1 MPWSEKKV
9 RVHNFN
15 FSLLNKLLLLEPVA
29 ILACC
34 AKIGD
39 PRLSL
44 RISCRD
50 CGSHEEIQDKK
61 KIADHTFDC
70 LETPFDDNDLGKL
83 EIKTVPKVP
92 TLGKVAPSQEI
103 PGLQVTNDPFKKK
116 TAPLGNARQKVK
128 IAKLGVPSLDLSSLK
143 NVKEYKD
150 WYGYSQKLENA
161 IRLMREKIES
171 LENYK
176 EMTELQFTQLQKEI
190 ESLKSQNKSLS

>member
-1 MPWSEKKV
+1 MQLRQNIIGKSELHLKSV
-9 RVHNFN
+9 IFERDNLQMELEEAIN
-15 FSLLNKLLLLEPVA
+15 QIDKLEQAVEVA
-29 ILACC
+29 RQEGIEEGMHTQMD
-34 AKIGD
+34 IRQNPYED
-39 PRLSL
+39 F
-44 RISCRD
+44 
-50 CGSHEEIQDKK
+50 EEIQDKK

-176 EMTELQFTQLQKEI
+176 EMTDL
-190 ESLKSQNKSLS
+190 

>member
-1 MPWSEKKV
+1 MELEEAI
-9 RVHNFN
+9 NQID
-15 FSLLNKLLLLEPVA
+15 KLEQAVEVA
-29 ILACC
+29 RQEGIEEGMHTQMD
-34 AKIGD
+34 IRQNPYED
-39 PRLSL
+39 F
-44 RISCRD
+44 
-50 CGSHEEIQDKK
+50 EEIQDKK

-83 EIKTVPKVP
+83 EIKTAPKVP

-176 EMTELQFTQLQKEI
+176 EMTDL
-190 ESLKSQNKSLS
+190 

>member
-1 MPWSEKKV
+1 MQLRQNIIGKSELHLKSV
-9 RVHNFN
+9 IFERDNLQMELEEAIN
-15 FSLLNKLLLLEPVA
+15 QIDKLEQAVEVA
-29 ILACC
+29 RQEGIEEGMHTQMD
-34 AKIGD
+34 IRQNPYED
-39 PRLSL
+39 F
-44 RISCRD
+44 
-50 CGSHEEIQDKK
+50 EEIQDKK

-83 EIKTVPKVP
+83 EIKTAPKVP

-176 EMTELQFTQLQKEI
+176 EMTDL
-190 ESLKSQNKSLS
+190 